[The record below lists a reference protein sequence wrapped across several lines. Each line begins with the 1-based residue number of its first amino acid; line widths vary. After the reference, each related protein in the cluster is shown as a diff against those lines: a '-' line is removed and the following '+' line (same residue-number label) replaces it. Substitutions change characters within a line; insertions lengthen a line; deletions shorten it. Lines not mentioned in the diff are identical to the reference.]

1 MLNRK
6 LIKKKNICIV
16 CRNSIDCVKN
26 FELRVKLL
34 VLNYS
39 FGLKV
44 KQLLELLKRNFMI
57 CII

>member
-6 LIKKKNICIV
+6 LIKKENICIV

-34 VLNYS
+34 VLIN
-39 FGLKV
+39 FFKLQFWKV
-44 KQLLELLKRNFMI
+44 KQLLELFKGK
-57 CII
+57 